1 MIYLGNNEF
10 IKGYINN
17 LNKVYIGND
26 LLYWNVKEDNNEEI
40 EKQYDLSF
48 EFTGN
53 SVTFKLN
60 NITYTATSSP
70 YNVNT
75 KDDLGIDSVNSCYAM
90 FENANTV
97 IRITSFPDTSNVT
110 DMGYMFNKCTSL
122 TSLNLNNFDTSNVT
136 NMLQMFFGC
145 SNLTSLDLSIFDTS
159 NVTNMGYMFYN
170 CINLE
175 TLNVSGWKIDK
186 ISNYSSMFKNCSKLS
201 KLILG
206 NVTDSEYNWWCA
218 RLTANGISTSII
230 ERDNNTNKFNFL
242 LK

>member
-26 LLYWNVKEDNNEEI
+26 LLYWNIKEDDNEEI

-48 EFTGN
+48 EFTGT
-53 SVTFKLN
+53 STKFKLN
-60 NITYTATSSP
+60 NITYTATTSP

-75 KDDLGIDSVNSCYAM
+75 KDDLGIDSVTSCYSM

-97 IRITSFPDTSNVT
+97 TRITSFPDTSNVT
-110 DMGYMFNKCTSL
+110 DMGYMFNHCSGL
-122 TSLNLNNFDTSNVT
+122 TSLDLSSFDTSNVT
-136 NMLQMFFGC
+136 NMNQMF
-145 SNLTSLDLSIFDTS
+145 
-159 NVTNMGYMFYN
+159 GY
-170 CINLE
+170 CVNLE

-186 ISNYSSMFKNCSKLS
+186 ISSYSVMFYKCSNLS

-206 NVTDSEYNWWCA
+206 NVTDSEYDWWCA
-218 RLTANGISTSII
+218 RLRADGISTSII
-230 ERDNNTNKFNFL
+230 ER
-242 LK
+242 